1 MDGINGRLI
10 SCCGPNRPGKDD
22 KMRIERKLLLLPLHL
37 TLLLLCRPSSAYKKK
52 QRVTEADAASA
63 AAAVPYPPLPQE
75 ETCVIGNDGVCLN
88 NVPPLPGVVN
98 DFVEVPYGEK
108 QNVVGES
115 ANDMKQRLKQIH
127 QYMYGTVYPTMGEL
141 GPHCKLN
148 HKGANQSSHDSLPLS
163 HDLHIPR

>member
-1 MDGINGRLI
+1 
-10 SCCGPNRPGKDD
+10 
-22 KMRIERKLLLLPLHL
+22 MRIERKRVLLLPLHL

-52 QRVTEADAASA
+52 QRGTEADAASA
-63 AAAVPYPPLPQE
+63 TAAVPDPPPQEE

-88 NVPPLPGVVN
+88 NVPPLPDVEN

-115 ANDMKQRLKQIH
+115 ANDMKGRLRQIH
-127 QYMYGTVYPTMGEL
+127 QYMYGTVFPTMGEL

-163 HDLHIPR
+163 HELRGIPPLRIPR